1 MAALTNEHRVYL
13 SVGSNMGVKLDNCL
27 KGIRHL
33 LGTGHCRL
41 LKMSRFYR
49 TSPVD
54 FTDQAWF
61 VNAAVM
67 IGTQLDPVALLDQLL
82 AIQQGM
88 GRKTD
93 SVRFGPRIVDL
104 DILLFDDRILQTPR
118 LAVPHPRMHKRAFV
132 LQPIC
137 DINPAVIHPV
147 MGKTAA
153 QLLEGLEDDEQ
164 RVVLLDHQPASPEG
178 RVP

>member
-1 MAALTNEHRVYL
+1 MLTDQHRVYL
-13 SVGSNMGVKLDNCL
+13 SVGSNLGDKLDNCR
-27 KGIRHL
+27 KGIGL
-33 LGTGHCRL
+33 LIESGPCRL
-41 LKMSRFYR
+41 LKMSRYYR

-61 VNAAVM
+61 VNAAAL
-67 IGTQLDPVALLDQLL
+67 IATQLDPMALLDLLL

-88 GRKTD
+88 GRKSD
-93 SVRFGPRIVDL
+93 AVRFGPRIIDL
-104 DILLFDDRILQTPR
+104 DILLFDDRVLRTPR

-137 DINPAVIHPV
+137 DINPAVVHPV
-147 MGKTAA
+147 MEKTAA
-153 QLLEGLEDDEQ
+153 QLLDDLKDDDQ
-164 RVVLLDHQPASPEG
+164 RVVPLDRQPASPEG

>member
-1 MAALTNEHRVYL
+1 MAALADEHRVYL
-13 SVGSNMGVKLDNCL
+13 SVGSNLGDKLDNCQ
-27 KGIRHL
+27 KGISL
-33 LGTGHCRL
+33 LVESGQCRL
-41 LKMSRFYR
+41 LKISRFYR

-54 FTDQAWF
+54 FIDQAWF

-67 IGTQLDPVALLDQLL
+67 IGTDLDPLALLDRLL

-88 GRKTD
+88 GRKPDT
-93 SVRFGPRIVDL
+93 VRFGPRIVDL

-118 LAVPHPRMHKRAFV
+118 LVIPHPRMHKRAFV

-137 DINPAVIHPV
+137 DINPTVIHPV
-147 MGKTAA
+147 MAKTAA
-153 QLLEGLEDDEQ
+153 QLLDGLDDDAQ
-164 RVVLLDHQPASPEG
+164 RVVPLDRQPASPKG

>member
-1 MAALTNEHRVYL
+1 MADLTNAHRVYL
-13 SVGSNMGVKLDNCL
+13 SVGSNMGDKLGNCL
-27 KGIRHL
+27 KGIRLL
-33 LGTGHCRL
+33 LGRGHCRL
-41 LKMSRFYR
+41 LKMSPFYR

-61 VNAAVM
+61 VNAALM

-88 GRKTD
+88 GRNAD
-93 SVRFGPRIVDL
+93 PIRFGPRIVDL
-104 DILLFDDRILQTPR
+104 DMLLFDDRILQTPR
-118 LAVPHPRMHKRAFV
+118 LVLPHPRMHKRAFV

-153 QLLEGLEDDEQ
+153 QLLDDLKDDEQ
-164 RVVLLDHQPASPEG
+164 RVVLLDHQPAPPEG